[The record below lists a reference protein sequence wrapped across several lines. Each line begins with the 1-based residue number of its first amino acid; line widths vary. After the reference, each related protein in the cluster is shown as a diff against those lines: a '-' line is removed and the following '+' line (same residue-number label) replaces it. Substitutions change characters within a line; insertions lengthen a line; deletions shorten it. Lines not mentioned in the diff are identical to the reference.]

1 MESVDKEQF
10 SAQALMGGAALELR
24 EYLNAAKRR
33 KLTIL
38 LPTIGVFLATLVV
51 AVHLPNI
58 YRAETVIMVDPQQ
71 VPNNYVA
78 TTVTSS
84 ISDRLSTIQQQVLS
98 PSRLQKLI
106 DSTGLY
112 ADLRGR
118 MSEESMIRNM
128 QSSISV
134 DVANS
139 GGSRMSTF
147 RIAFNGRNPK
157 DVAMVT
163 NQLASMFIDE
173 NLKVREEQSE
183 GTAEF
188 LDHELQETKKEL
200 EKKEAEVLA
209 IKTHN
214 SMDVPE
220 SKQYHLEV
228 LGNLRSQLTASQDRV
243 NRAQQEKVY
252 LQSVLISS
260 HPTVDL
266 DTGGDGGATTAPH
279 QSEIQKLEARIS
291 DLEARYGPNHPD
303 VRRAR
308 KDLADLRKREGA
320 EASKTPVRQA
330 AQVSTEALAAEAR
343 KNPVVESQLNKL
355 TQDIEEQGKIQ
366 AQLQQQI
373 DFHVVKLQQIPIF
386 EQQMAGMMR
395 DYETLRSHYTSLLD
409 KKLAAQMSTALES
422 HEKGERFVI
431 LDSATPPTRPYA
443 PNRSLIIFA
452 GLFGGLLSGIALA
465 AVMEMSD
472 ESVRSEHEATQITGM
487 PVLAGIP
494 HLMSR
499 SEERRNQLRAVGAV
513 LGTAACSLLV
523 GFVLS
528 KVAMLLS

>member
-10 SAQALMGGAALELR
+10 SSHALMSGAALELR
-24 EYLNAAKRR
+24 QYLSAAKRR

-51 AVHLPNI
+51 AMHLPNI
-58 YRAETVIMVDPQQ
+58 YHAETVIMVDPQQ

-106 DSTGLY
+106 DSTGMY
-112 ADLRGR
+112 ADLKGR
-118 MSEESMIRNM
+118 MSEESMIRIM
-128 QSSISV
+128 QNSISV
-134 DVANS
+134 DVTNS

-157 DVAMVT
+157 DVAMVA
-163 NQLASMFIDE
+163 NQLATMFIDE
-173 NLKVREEQSE
+173 NLKVREQQSE

-209 IKTHN
+209 IKTRN
-214 SMDVPE
+214 NTDLPE

-266 DTGGDGGATTAPH
+266 DTGGGGATASPH

-308 KDLADLRKREGA
+308 KDLADLRKKEGA
-320 EASKTPVRQA
+320 EAGKASVQQQPQISSEV
-330 AQVSTEALAAEAR
+330 LAAEAR
-343 KNPVVESQLNKL
+343 RNPVVESQLNKL
-355 TQDIEEQGKIQ
+355 TQDIEEQAKVQ

-373 DFHVVKLQQIPIF
+373 DLHVEKLQQIPIF

-395 DYETLRSHYTSLLD
+395 DYDTLRSHYTSLLD

-431 LDSATPPTRPYA
+431 LDSATPPTKPYA
-443 PNRSLIIFA
+443 PNRPLIAFA
-452 GLFGGLLSGIALA
+452 GLFGGILSGIALA
-465 AVMEMSD
+465 AVMEISD
-472 ESVRSEHEATQITGM
+472 ESVRSEHEAAQITGM

-499 SEERRNQLRAVGAV
+499 SEERRNQLRTLGAV
-513 LGTAACSLLV
+513 LGTVACSLLV

-528 KVAMLLS
+528 KVTSLLS

>member
-1 MESVDKEQF
+1 MDKEQF
-10 SAQALMGGAALELR
+10 SPHALMGGVALEFR
-24 EYLNAAKRR
+24 QYLSAAKRR

-38 LPTIGVFLATLVV
+38 LPTIGMFLASLVV
-51 AVHLPNI
+51 AMRLPNI

-71 VPNNYVA
+71 VPSNYVA

-112 ADLRGR
+112 AELNGR
-118 MSEESMIRNM
+118 MSREGMIRNL
-128 QSSISV
+128 QNSISI
-134 DVANS
+134 DVVNS

-147 RIAFNGRNPK
+147 RIAFTGRNPK
-157 DVAMVT
+157 DVAMVA
-163 NQLASMFIDE
+163 NRLAAMFIDE
-173 NLKVREEQSE
+173 NLKVREKQSE

-188 LDHELQETKKEL
+188 LDNELQGTKKDL
-200 EKKEAEVLA
+200 EKKEAEVQA
-209 IKTHN
+209 IKTRN
-214 SMDVPE
+214 IMDLPE

-228 LGNLRSQLTASQDRV
+228 LGNLRAQLTASQDRV

-252 LQSVLISS
+252 LRSVLISS

-266 DTGGDGGATTAPH
+266 DTGGGSTTSPH
-279 QSEIQKLEARIS
+279 QSEAQKLEARIS

-308 KDLADLRKREGA
+308 KDLADLRKKEGA
-320 EASKTPVRQA
+320 EVGKTTAQQQP
-330 AQVSTEALAAEAR
+330 QVSSEVLAAEAR
-343 KNPVVESQLNKL
+343 RNPVVESQLNKL
-355 TQDIEEQGKIQ
+355 NQDIEEQAKIQ

-373 DFHVVKLQQIPIF
+373 DFHVAKLQQIPIF

-395 DYETLRSHYTSLLD
+395 DYDTLRSHYTSLLD

-431 LDSATPPTRPYA
+431 LDPAMPANNPYA
-443 PNRSLIIFA
+443 PNRPLIAIA
-452 GLFGGLLSGIALA
+452 GLFGGILGGVGLA

-472 ESVRSEHEATQITGM
+472 ESVRSEYEATQITGM

-499 SEERRNQLRAVGAV
+499 KEERRNQLRVLGAV

-523 GFVLS
+523 GFLVS
-528 KVAMLLS
+528 KVTLLLS